1 MPVKSTS
8 VDAIINF
15 RQKAKQ
21 DNNQTDKSQRSIE
34 MDYKYDTYSRAA
46 SMGSFGVWEWNLLDD
61 TLIWDDRMYQ
71 IYGVDRK
78 IFDNTFQGWLGC
90 LDPQDAKRT
99 QEIINQTIK
108 NNQEFNTE
116 FKIHWPDN
124 STHQI
129 QAHGQV
135 IRNEEGLPIRMVGV
149 NLDITAQ
156 ADLKISLHKQEM
168 QYRDLFQNMLNGLAY
183 CKIILEEGRPIDFI
197 YLDVNQK
204 FEELTGL
211 KDAIGKKVTELIP
224 GINET
229 SPELV
234 EIYGRVALSGKPEK
248 FETYLPVLG
257 IWFSVSV
264 YSPEQ
269 EYFVA
274 LFENI
279 TERKQTE
286 TALRESEE
294 RFSTAFRS
302 SPAAILITSR
312 KEGRIL
318 DANEAYCRMLE
329 CSQGDLIGKT
339 MVELNMFPDAEIR
352 EKNITEWVEKEILKE
367 KDIEFKTFKGNIRTM
382 QSTIKPIELHGE
394 DCLISVS
401 VDITD
406 RRRALNALR
415 DSEERFHALVEQA
428 SDLFFMGDTDG
439 NFVEVNHQ
447 ACEAL
452 GYTRE
457 ELLHMNARDVE
468 VAIDLPGAQN
478 TMRSIQSGL
487 TLTQYGQQRRKDGTI
502 FPVEIRLGCCELQ
515 GKRYVIGLMR
525 DITERKQA
533 EEELRASEE
542 RFRLISENSGDVI
555 WTLDLASWRYT
566 YVSPAVFRLRG
577 KTPEEVMAEPMEI
590 SLTPESY
597 QGIITTLP
605 LRIDAFMRGDESARI
620 WTNQVDQIH
629 KDGSIIPTEVVTTL
643 LTDSSGNV
651 VSIIGVSRDISE
663 RRQAEKK
670 IQLQL
675 QHLSALRS
683 IDSTIASSLNLRII
697 LQVLLEHVTTQ
708 LNVDAVAVLLLDS
721 SINELEFSAGRGFYG
736 KEITQ
741 LRKRIGE
748 DYAGK
753 VVLERKMVK
762 VPDIA
767 NANPPF
773 QQLKPINAEGFVSY
787 FVIPLIAKG
796 KVNGVLEVFNRTRMD
811 PDDEW
816 FDFFETLAGQTAIA
830 IDNTQLFQDLQRTNT
845 ELMLAYDATID
856 GWSGALDLR
865 DKETE
870 GHTIRVTEMTLE
882 LAREFGIKDTELM
895 QMRRGAM
902 LHDIGKMGVPD
913 SILLKPGPLTD
924 DEWQIMRMHPI
935 YAYNL
940 LSPITFLNQ
949 ALDIP
954 YCHHE
959 KWDGTGYPR
968 GLAGEQIP
976 LAARIFAIVD
986 VWDAITNE
994 RPYRPAWP
1002 KEKAM
1007 EYIQE
1012 QVGKYFDPKIA
1023 ESFIKIRPAIDKD

>member
-8 VDAIINF
+8 FDTILNF
-15 RQKAKQ
+15 RQKVKHA
-21 DNNQTDKSQRSIE
+21 NNQTDKFKGSIE
-34 MDYKYDTYSRAA
+34 NDHKYDTYSRAA
-46 SMGSFGVWEWNLLDD
+46 SMGSFGVWEWNLQED
-61 TLIWDDRMYQ
+61 TLIWDDCMYQ

-78 IFDNTFQGWLGC
+78 TFDNTFQGWLGC

-116 FKIHWPDN
+116 FKIHWPDK
-124 STHQI
+124 SPHQI

-135 IRNEEGLPIRMVGV
+135 IRNEEGHPIRMVGV
-149 NLDITAQ
+149 NLDITEK
-156 ADLKISLHKQEM
+156 ADLKNSLHKQEI
-168 QYRDLFQNMLNGLAY
+168 QYSELFQNMLNGLAY

-211 KDAIGKKVTELIP
+211 KNAIGKKVTELIP
-224 GINET
+224 GINKT
-229 SPELV
+229 NPELA

-248 FETYLPVLG
+248 FETYLPGLD

-264 YSPEQ
+264 YSPEH

-286 TALRESEE
+286 AALNESEG
-294 RFSTAFRS
+294 RFSVAFRS
-302 SPAAILITSR
+302 SPAAMLITSR

-329 CSQGDLIGKT
+329 CNRGDLIGKT
-339 MVELNMFPDAEIR
+339 MIELNMFPDAEIR
-352 EKNITEWVEKEILKE
+352 EKNITEWVENETLNE
-367 KDIEFKTFKGNIRTM
+367 KDIEFKTYKGNIRTM
-382 QSTIKPIELHGE
+382 QTTIKPIEIHG
-394 DCLISVS
+394 DNCLISVS

-406 RRRALNALR
+406 RKRALNALR

-428 SDLFFMGDTDG
+428 SDPFFMGDTDG
-439 NFVEVNHQ
+439 NFVEVNQ
-447 ACEAL
+447 QTCEAL

-457 ELLHMNARDVE
+457 ELLQMNARDVE
-468 VAIDLPGAQN
+468 VVIDLPGAQN
-478 TMRSIQSGL
+478 TMRSIQPGL

-502 FPVEIRLGCCELQ
+502 FPVEVRLGSCELQ

-533 EEELRASEE
+533 EEALRASEE
-542 RFRLISENSGDVI
+542 RFRLISENSGDII
-555 WTLDLASWRYT
+555 WTMDLTALRFT
-566 YVSPAVFRLRG
+566 YVSPSVHRVLG
-577 KTPEEVMAEPMEI
+577 LTPEEMMAEPLDKV
-590 SLTPESY
+590 LTPESY
-597 QGIITTLP
+597 QEVITALP
-605 LRIDAFMRGDESARI
+605 IRLEALKRGDESARI
-620 WTNQVDQIH
+620 RTEEVEQYH
-629 KDGSIIPTEVVTTL
+629 KDGSIVPTEVVTTL
-643 LTDSSGNV
+643 MPNASNEIN
-651 VSIIGVSRDISE
+651 SIIGVTRDISD
-663 RRQAEKK
+663 RKQAEKR

-683 IDSTIASSLNLRII
+683 IDTTIASSLNLRII

-721 SINELEFSAGRGFYG
+721 SINELSYLSGRGFQG

-748 DYAGK
+748 DYAGR
-753 VVLERKMVK
+753 VVLERKLVK
-762 VPDIA
+762 VLDIA
-767 NANPPF
+767 SANPPF
-773 QQLKPINAEGFVSY
+773 KQMQSLNAEGFVSY
-787 FVIPLIAKG
+787 FAIPLIAKG
-796 KVNGVLEVFNRTRMD
+796 KVNGVLEVFNRTRLD

-816 FDFFETLAGQTAIA
+816 LDFFETLAGQTAIA

-845 ELMLAYDATID
+845 ELMLAYDATIE

-870 GHTIRVTEMTLE
+870 GHTLRVTEMTLE
-882 LAREFGIKDTELM
+882 LAREFGINDTELM
-895 QMRRGAM
+895 QIRRGAM

-940 LSPITFLNQ
+940 LSPITFLNL

-1002 KEKAM
+1002 KEKAL

-1012 QVGKYFDPKIA
+1012 QVGKYFDPRIA
-1023 ESFIKIRPAIDKD
+1023 ESFFKIRPAIDKE